1 MELTLYKLSEK
12 FLITSNNNLIT
23 SNEKNKIEVNDP
35 FLHITN
41 ADYSFHICIDRPAKQ
56 SVIGDNGIDY
66 FLGNCKKVIAQQDQ
80 IDFSALKLE
89 DQKEIGWFDFLQ
101 LGNIDYIKG
110 CNGDLELNDYLC
122 GYSDGFQKHAELTSD
137 RRFTLEDIAI
147 AFRAGIEHG
156 INPKKPN
163 TTEYIQSISQPKSWK
178 IDGLWENNKFKI
190 TKIL

>member
-1 MELTLYKLSEK
+1 M
-12 FLITSNNNLIT
+12 ITSSNNLIT

-80 IDFSALKLE
+80 INFSALSE
-89 DQKEIGWFDFLQ
+89 EEQKEIGYFDVEKFALDSSGFLEGENYASYK
-101 LGNIDYIKG
+101 LGV
-110 CNGDLELNDYLC
+110 LN
-122 GYSDGFQKHAELTSD
+122 GFQKAQELLSD
-137 RRFTLEDIAI
+137 RRFTLEE
-147 AFRAGIEHG
+147 IEWSFMRG
-156 INPKKPN
+156 TLINQRSHKGEKLSFSK
-163 TTEYIQSISQPKSWK
+163 ERDKDIQSLSKPKSWK

-190 TKIL
+190 TKIWN

>member
-1 MELTLYKLSEK
+1 MELTLHKLSER
-12 FLITSNNNLIT
+12 FLITSSNNSIT

-80 IDFSALKLE
+80 IDFSALSE
-89 DQKEIGWFDFLQ
+89 KEQEIF
-101 LGNIDYIKG
+101 
-110 CNGDLELNDYLC
+110 
-122 GYSDGFQKHAELTSD
+122 SD
-137 RRFTLEDIAI
+137 RKFTLEDMRKC
-147 AFRAGIEHG
+147 FFNGGYMKDENEWNH
-156 INPKKPN
+156 
-163 TTEYIQSISQPKSWK
+163 YIQSISKPKSWK

-190 TKIL
+190 TKIWN